1 MNATEQVIEELMTSL
16 ARSGDVRE
24 QYFVRESLRNLVR
37 LAKAEQM
44 QQIRMDAA
52 KVFTPVGQESS
63 MFATRQ

>member
-16 ARSGDVRE
+16 ARSGDARE

-44 QQIRMDAA
+44 QQIRMDAV